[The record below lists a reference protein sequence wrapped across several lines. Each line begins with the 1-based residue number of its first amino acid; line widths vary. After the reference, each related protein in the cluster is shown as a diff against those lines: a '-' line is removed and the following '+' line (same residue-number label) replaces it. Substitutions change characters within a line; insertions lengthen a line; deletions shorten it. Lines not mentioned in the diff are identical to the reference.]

1 MIEHSQK
8 SILCLKIILPVLSL
22 LLCTPSF
29 NSHAIEYNAGVESIF
44 SYGASARAMGMGGA
58 FVAIADDASAVYYNP
73 AGMSA
78 LERFQLSGLH
88 VSLWEGVNYDCL
100 HFVYPTLDYGFFGIG
115 VMRIGVDDIVRR
127 DEYNIKR
134 GEFGFHQEQYHL
146 AYSLHLTQ
154 NLSFGVS
161 GKIASQSLGG
171 FHASGFSSDFA
182 VLFRTPGYRQL
193 SIGMN
198 LQDIFST
205 GLKLKTENERLP
217 LNLKG
222 GIGYEV
228 YYGNF
233 DNRLR
238 FALDIDKT
246 ERRDPQLHFGME
258 SDWFGNV
265 FLRSGV
271 DNEGFNWGGGVSV
284 GLVGVDYAFVNSEAV
299 GNVHRFS
306 VRINF
311 GKPLS
316 IQLRERI
323 ALEESI
329 NQERLATFSRLEKM
343 SNARYYHEQGDSLA
357 EEGKFEKA
365 ELAYNNALAWY
376 PEYEPAKES
385 LYKISSELE
394 KLREKERKG
403 LIRNMEVEFCLD
415 RAKRFAENEEYR
427 KALNELENVF
437 AKDPDNTEAMTLKE
451 EYRSRREAKIQE
463 LKLQAYTAYKQKDYT
478 AAYREYRRLLEMIP
492 EDETAEER
500 LTEIAN
506 KLQAALHL
514 KQGLGLF
521 HDGNYSLSAAEFQTA
536 LEYDPDDS
544 TCTAYLDR
552 SKNML
557 AGTTT
562 LQELKG
568 DPPIWELYI
577 EGIKAY
583 QNKDYETAIE
593 KWGRVLSAYP
603 TNANTQRNIEQAR
616 RLSQRDG
623 KN

>member
-1 MIEHSQK
+1 MIKQSQK
-8 SILCLKIILPVLSL
+8 PAPNFKISFSL
-22 LLCTPSF
+22 LCILLVACISYSQAT
-29 NSHAIEYNAGVESIF
+29 EYSAGVESIF

-115 VMRIGVDDIVRR
+115 IMRIGVDDIVRR
-127 DEYNIKR
+127 DEHNIER

-161 GKIASQSLGG
+161 GKIASQSLAGY
-171 FHASGFSSDFA
+171 HASGFSSDFA
-182 VLFRTPGYRQL
+182 VLFRAPGYRQL
-193 SIGMN
+193 SFGLN
-198 LQDIFST
+198 LQDMFST

-233 DNRLR
+233 DNRIR

-271 DNEGFNWGGGVSV
+271 DNEGFNMGGGVSV
-284 GLVGVDYAFVNSEAV
+284 GFIGVDYAFVNSEAV

-343 SNARYYHEQGDSLA
+343 SSARYYHEQGDSLA

-376 PEYEPAKES
+376 PDYEPAKES
-385 LYKISSELE
+385 LSKISSELD
-394 KLREKERKG
+394 KIREKERKG
-403 LIRNMEVEFCLD
+403 LIRNLEVEFCLD
-415 RAKRFAENEEYR
+415 RAKQFAEDEDYR

-437 AKDPDNTEAMTLKE
+437 TKDPDNTEALALKE
-451 EYRSRREAKIQE
+451 VCKTEREAKIQD
-463 LKLQAYTAYKQKDYT
+463 LKLRAYTAYKQKDYT
-478 AAYREYRRLLEMIP
+478 SAYRQYRQLLEIIP
-492 EDETAEER
+492 EDEAAEER
-500 LTEIAN
+500 LTEISN

-521 HDGNYSLSAAEFQTA
+521 HDGNYSLSVAEFQTA
-536 LEYDPDDS
+536 LKYDPNDS

-562 LQELKG
+562 LQELKE
-568 DPPIWELYI
+568 DPSIWELYI

-583 QNKDYETAIE
+583 QNKDYKAAIE
-593 KWGRVLSAYP
+593 NWEQVLSAYP
-603 TNANTQRNIEQAR
+603 TNVNTQRNIEQAR
-616 RLSQRDG
+616 RLSQRND